1 MKELIKYI
9 KSVKLPHVNDI
20 KRLYLSKEV
29 KAVLEAYNFTLLEL
43 IYRIKRDIPL
53 DKIFTCAQCN
63 KPVKFKY
70 HRYFKFCCHKCA
82 LNYGHNSKERNVKI
96 SKTHKQKF
104 VKRNSNILKK
114 YNLTYAEYIYRIHNN
129 IPLDKIIVC
138 KECGNKIKFKYHRYE
153 DFCSY
158 KCANTHIPSIKLR
171 VESGYNTKKINSTF
185 NTSKF
190 EEKTYQ
196 LFLTKFSKDDIK
208 RQYKSKLYPFACDF
222 YIKSLDLYIETNGHW
237 SHGWDHKKC
246 LGPFNSNNPE
256 HIKLLNKWK
265 SKDTKYYRNAI
276 KVWTINDILKYK
288 TAKQN
293 KLNYKVFW
301 NLNEVEYWLNSL

>member
-1 MKELIKYI
+1 MLLTIIITVLVCSAVVTLINVI
-9 KSVKLPHVNDI
+9 GDNAH
-20 KRLYLSKEV
+20 
-29 KAVLEAYNFTLLEL
+29 
-43 IYRIKRDIPL
+43 
-53 DKIFTCAQCN
+53 CN
-63 KPVKFKY
+63 
-70 HRYFKFCCHKCA
+70 
-82 LNYGHNSKERNVKI
+82 ED
-96 SKTHKQKF
+96 
-104 VKRNSNILKK
+104 NI
-114 YNLTYAEYIYRIHNN
+114 
-129 IPLDKIIVC
+129 IIVRP
-138 KECGNKIKFKYHRYE
+138 K
-153 DFCSY
+153 
-158 KCANTHIPSIKLR
+158 
-171 VESGYNTKKINSTF
+171 
-185 NTSKF
+185 
-190 EEKTYQ
+190 
-196 LFLTKFSKDDIK
+196 TKFSKDDIK